1 MKKIIVCTVLFFCL
15 SVSLVAQEFIPLWQ
29 DNMPNSRRLSLTDS
43 IFNER
48 IHQVA
53 IPGMH
58 VFVPSGEENM
68 GAAVLIV
75 PGGGYVRLAH
85 LVSGWQL
92 AKWFNT
98 FGVTA
103 FVLSHRFPVSPDVIV
118 GYQAPLQ
125 DAQRAMR
132 LIRSRASEYGIDPD
146 RVGVMGSSAG
156 GHVAACLSTLE
167 EDWGQGGDKADRF
180 GFRPDFTLLV
190 SPVISMGAYAHR
202 GSRENLLGTHPSQEL
217 LALFSCERQVTSDTP
232 PAFLVHADNDNAVS
246 SMNSVLYYTALKE
259 QGVKKAA
266 CIFSRKGNI
275 AFPCVTIRGVPAPGL
290 LLRKSGCGRMDF

>member
-1 MKKIIVCTVLFFCL
+1 MKKIVVCTVLFFRL
-15 SVSLVAQEFIPLWQ
+15 SVSLIAQEFVPLWQ
-29 DNMPNSRRLSLTDS
+29 EHMPNSRGLSLTDS
-43 IFNER
+43 VSDER

-53 IPGMH
+53 IPGVH
-58 VFVPSGEENM
+58 VFSPSGEENS

-118 GYQAPLQ
+118 SYQAPLQ

-132 LIRSRASEYGIDPD
+132 LIRLHAFEYGIDPD
-146 RVGVMGSSAG
+146 RVGAMGSSAG

-167 EDWGQGGDKADRF
+167 EDWGQAGDEADGF

-190 SPVISMGAYAHR
+190 SPVITMGAHAHQ
-202 GSRENLLGTHPSQEL
+202 GSRESLLGSHPKQEL
-217 LALFSCERQVTSDTP
+217 IELFSCERQVTSDTP

-246 SMNSVLYYTALKE
+246 SMNSILYYTALKE
-259 QGVKKAA
+259 QGVKKTV
-266 CIFSRKGNI
+266 CIFSRKGGI
-275 AFPCVTIRGVPAPGL
+275 AFPCVTIREVPAPGL
-290 LLRKSGCGRMDF
+290 LSRKSGCGGMDS